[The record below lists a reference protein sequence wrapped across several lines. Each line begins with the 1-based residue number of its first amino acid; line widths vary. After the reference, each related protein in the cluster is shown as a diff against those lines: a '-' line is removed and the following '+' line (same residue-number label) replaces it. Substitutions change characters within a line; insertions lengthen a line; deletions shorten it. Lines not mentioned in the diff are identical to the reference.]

1 MKQSAQPAHGRK
13 RRRISVGGVVLA
25 LAIVFCLAGLWIV
38 WQWNRKPAC
47 WREHDRLEQMPAEA
61 VERIADRIESQVL
74 SEVSQVGRNGNP
86 ATIVLPFEDVNA
98 WLMMKLDDWALNQQ
112 ITIPKPLGDFVIAS
126 RGNKPVVAF
135 ALETEE
141 VSQIFSV
148 AFDVRLPAPGK
159 LVVQIDSVHAG
170 RLPIPI
176 QAVLKHMRK
185 SVPQHALEPLEKL
198 ARGEPFEAVVDHPG
212 NTGKSLRVVGFNVDA
227 RGVAVTLE
235 AEPR

>member
-1 MKQSAQPAHGRK
+1 MKQSAQPAHERK

-25 LAIVFCLAGLWIV
+25 LAIVFCLAGLWVV
-38 WQWNRKPAC
+38 WQWNRRPAC
-47 WREHDRLEQMPAEA
+47 WREHERLEQMPAET
-61 VERIADRIESQVL
+61 VERMADRIESRML
-74 SEVSQVGRNGNP
+74 SEVSQVGRAGNP
-86 ATIVLPFEDVNA
+86 ATIVLPFEDANA
-98 WLMMKLDDWALNQQ
+98 WLMMKLDDWAANRQ

-126 RGNKPVVAF
+126 RSDKTVVAF

-170 RLPIPI
+170 RLPIPV
-176 QAVLKHMRK
+176 QAVLKHLRK
-185 SVPQHALEPLEKL
+185 SVPQHVLEPLEKL
-198 ARGEPFEAVVDHPG
+198 AEGEPFDAVVNHPG
-212 NTGKSLRVVGFNVDA
+212 NSGKSLRVIGFDVNA
-227 RGVAVTLE
+227 TGVAVTLE